1 MSDVTIKQLAGVLGM
16 TEDKLLTQ
24 LAEAGMPFKNPDQVI
39 SSTEK
44 VKLLGFLRR
53 THGKREQARE
63 ETASPR
69 QITLKRRKVSEITVG
84 GGRGTNS
91 KTVNVEVRA
100 KRTYVKRSVIAEEAN
115 VDSEREEARRLLAE
129 SQEQREREEAERAE
143 QDRRRQEEQAKL
155 QAAEEERK
163 RAEEERVRAEAEA
176 LAQAATGTSVA
187 APAAREAAAATTPAR
202 RHEAPKPARKEEPA
216 TAHKHK
222 RHGSHRMR
230 DEGDEDVKARYVGGE
245 LHLTDAERARRST
258 RKKPRQKM
266 DLSQL
271 TGQHGFSRPTAP
283 VTREIAIG
291 DSIVV
296 ADLAQKMAVKGS
308 DVVKALFKMGT
319 MVTINQVIDHDTAAL
334 VVEEL
339 GHTAVRAEER
349 TAETALAAHAET
361 AEGERSS
368 RPPVVTIMGHVDHGK
383 TSLLDYIRTT
393 KVAAGEAGGIT
404 QHIGAYHVTT
414 PKGVITFLDTPG
426 HAAFTSMRARGAQ
439 STDIVI
445 LVVAADDGVKP
456 QTIEAVKH
464 ARAAKVP

>member
-53 THGKREQARE
+53 THGKRDQARE
-63 ETASPR
+63 ETSSPR

-84 GGRGTNS
+84 GGRGANS

-115 VDSEREEARRLLAE
+115 ADSEREEARRLLAE

-163 RAEEERVRAEAEA
+163 RAEEERARAEAAA
-176 LAQAATGTSVA
+176 LAEAAAGAGAPT
-187 APAAREAAAATTPAR
+187 APAAREAAATTPAR
-202 RHEAPKPARKEEPA
+202 RHEAPKPARAKEEPA
-216 TAHKHK
+216 SAHKHK

-230 DEGDEDVKARYVGGE
+230 EEGDEDVLKTRYAGGE

-271 TGQHGFSRPTAP
+271 T
-283 VTREIAIG
+283 
-291 DSIVV
+291 
-296 ADLAQKMAVKGS
+296 
-308 DVVKALFKMGT
+308 
-319 MVTINQVIDHDTAAL
+319 
-334 VVEEL
+334 
-339 GHTAVRAEER
+339 
-349 TAETALAAHAET
+349 
-361 AEGERSS
+361 
-368 RPPVVTIMGHVDHGK
+368 
-383 TSLLDYIRTT
+383 
-393 KVAAGEAGGIT
+393 T
-404 QHIGAYHVTT
+404 QHEIGRAHV
-414 PKGVITFLDTPG
+414 
-426 HAAFTSMRARGAQ
+426 
-439 STDIVI
+439 
-445 LVVAADDGVKP
+445 
-456 QTIEAVKH
+456 
-464 ARAAKVP
+464 